1 MLYGKL
7 EFHVQS
13 MDRETR
19 VDDIVSSAVEGTTR
33 LLNASMYREG
43 HFCSRRFFDD
53 QIWESRAPVEQ
64 L

>member
-43 HFCSRRFFDD
+43 HFYARRFFDD
-53 QIWESRAPVEQ
+53 QIGNLALTVEQ